1 MKLLTNNPARYGGLK
16 GYGLAVAGRVP
27 LVAPIAKDNN
37 RYSKSGHVYES
48 DINGRPGENTIKL
61 ES

>member
-1 MKLLTNNPARYGGLK
+1 MKLLTNNPANYGGLK

-27 LVAPIAKDNN
+27 LVTPITN
-37 RYSKSGHVYES
+37 RNSKLGHVYES
-48 DINGRPGENTIKL
+48 DIKL